1 MLLVVWLV
9 AVLAM
14 HGHGFFFFFGDG
26 NGGAPDVGGAVVHDE
41 ELIPFVL
48 DLIAHLKAGENLYIH
63 CSDGN
68 GRTGTVAC
76 ALLGLLY
83 NLSSSETL
91 DIVQRYRNHRT
102 GTQGHMPESH
112 EQKMQVHRLLFDKR
126 LRPAAAAVAPKSV
139 RSLELGGYA
148 CVCVCVC
155 GWLVAGALALVW
167 SFVMRRRWVESGR
180 VFCQSALLPPP
191 PSQPPHSLVCGIV
204 MCACVRPC
212 LLACVLVVCS
222 AAVPAACCTLSP
234 DANPPPPLSHPPPLT
249 HPPYAELGPRKGA
262 GR

>member
-155 GWLVAGALALVW
+155 VWLAGGWCAGTRLVVRHASSL
-167 SFVMRRRWVESGR
+167 GR
-180 VFCQSALLPPP
+180 VGSGLLSKCIAAAPAFPTSSLTRVWHCDVCVRSAVLACLCPGRLL
-191 PSQPPHSLVCGIV
+191 CC
-204 MCACVRPC
+204 CACGM
-212 LLACVLVVCS
+212 LH
-222 AAVPAACCTLSP
+222 
-234 DANPPPPLSHPPPLT
+234 PLS
-249 HPPYAELGPRKGA
+249 
-262 GR
+262 